1 MPTSPFSTI
10 SCSWP
15 RLPPLERLPST
26 VGINPA
32 ATVPEVST
40 APVVLRFSGTP
51 FLSVATTVV
60 ALYFLVKAFLMDGGV
75 VLFSLIMA
83 AALIAVAAWWLV
95 RVRRFSVVIDGDR
108 LIINRGR
115 RTATYDRTS
124 IESVNLADHGRHVRF
139 RDGSAIGL
147 PLEGSA
153 LIEAGLLL
161 SPGRTTS
168 LF

>member
-1 MPTSPFSTI
+1 
-10 SCSWP
+10 
-15 RLPPLERLPST
+15 
-26 VGINPA
+26 
-32 ATVPEVST
+32 
-40 APVVLRFSGTP
+40 
-51 FLSVATTVV
+51 
-60 ALYFLVKAFLMDGGV
+60 MDGGV

-83 AALIAVAAWWLV
+83 AALISVAAWWFV
-95 RVRRFSVVIDGDR
+95 QVRRFSVIIDGDQF
-108 LIINRGR
+108 IINRGP

-124 IESVNLADHGRHVRF
+124 IESVNLADHGRQVRF